1 MDLSSDSSR
10 PLLSIVVAVYNG
22 EKFLP
27 QFFDC
32 LLKQTLPAWEL
43 ILVNDGS
50 KDNTDAVLREWQDKF
65 PSVTILEQANQGVS
79 VARNTGFAVAKGQ
92 YITFPDIDDVIHP
105 QMYGRL
111 LEIALAGKLDVATCN
126 GTYVYEDGREPRP
139 IFPPDRLRSTGVLSG
154 PDWLKRALNSRKF
167 LHVTWL

>member
-1 MDLSSDSSR
+1 MAGQIPVCHYSGAGKSGRLGGAEYR
-10 PLLSIVVAVYNG
+10 FCRG
-22 EKFLP
+22 
-27 QFFDC
+27 
-32 LLKQTLPAWEL
+32 
-43 ILVNDGS
+43 
-50 KDNTDAVLREWQDKF
+50 
-65 PSVTILEQANQGVS
+65 
-79 VARNTGFAVAKGQ
+79 KGQ

-167 LHVTWL
+167 LHVTG

>member
-92 YITFPDIDDVIHP
+92 SIHHFPGH
-105 QMYGRL
+105 
-111 LEIALAGKLDVATCN
+111 
-126 GTYVYEDGREPRP
+126 
-139 IFPPDRLRSTGVLSG
+139 
-154 PDWLKRALNSRKF
+154 
-167 LHVTWL
+167 

>member
-65 PSVTILEQANQGVS
+65 PSVTILEQAIRAFLWRGIPVLPWQKG
-79 VARNTGFAVAKGQ
+79 NT
-92 YITFPDIDDVIHP
+92 
-105 QMYGRL
+105 
-111 LEIALAGKLDVATCN
+111 
-126 GTYVYEDGREPRP
+126 
-139 IFPPDRLRSTGVLSG
+139 
-154 PDWLKRALNSRKF
+154 SRF
-167 LHVTWL
+167 RTLMM